1 MGGRGGNSHFEAVS
15 RIFQSARSFLTQA
28 YGALHA
34 RAVLSILSKAPAYI
48 QAMWQAYAEDFRAI
62 AVAAF
67 SDDAYYSP
75 GDDSVHLNIARVA
88 RGDRIS
94 TPYSTLFH
102 EYGHMTDYLI
112 ARQYGLGRYS
122 AYSQYYQGLD
132 SDGEP
137 IFGYAGGGLLGRTAK
152 DEVSKHISRMMQKYP
167 GITKQQAATAL
178 ANEIKQ
184 KYSELD
190 RSDVSDMLEGGGLGI
205 AYPLG
210 AGHGLGYWHSRD
222 SSLEIFAE
230 MTSAEASHPGSLK
243 AIKEYFPDTYKVYR
257 DMTKGLKKK
266 K

>member
-1 MGGRGGNSHFEAVS
+1 MGGRGGSSHFETVS
-15 RIFQSARSFLTQA
+15 RIFQSAKSFLTQA
-28 YGALHA
+28 YGALHT
-34 RAVLSILSKAPAYI
+34 RAVLAILSKAPTYI
-48 QAMWQAYAEDFRAI
+48 QAMWQSYAASFQATD
-62 AVAAF
+62 VPSY

-88 RGDRIS
+88 RGDSIS

-112 ARQYGLGRYS
+112 ARQYGFGRHS

-132 SDGEP
+132 SNGEP
-137 IFGYAGGGLLGRTAK
+137 ILGYAGGGLLGRTAK
-152 DEVSKHISRMMQKYP
+152 SEVSKHISRMEQKYP
-167 GITKQQAATAL
+167 GITKHQAATAL
-178 ANEIKQ
+178 TNEIKQ

-210 AGHGLGYWHSRD
+210 SGHGLDYWHSRD

-230 MTSAEASHPGSLK
+230 MISAEASHPGSLK

-257 DMTKGLKKK
+257 SMTKGMKKK
-266 K
+266 